1 MVSLNKTATEIGKCT
16 KCPLHENRTNTVPGE
31 GNPKADLLFIGEG
44 PGKKED
50 ELGRPFVG
58 PAGKLLEE
66 LLGTIDLTREDVFI
80 ANVVKCRPPGNRDPQ
95 PEEVETCWPYLQQ
108 QVESINPKLIILL
121 GRHSLDRFLPN
132 MKISQARGNPMR
144 REVENL
150 GRHVFYPIYHPA
162 AALHNP
168 NNRQPLI
175 DDFAKIPTVLK
186 EVAELPEKDAASTKL
201 EDAVDEPKEKQA
213 RLEL

>member
-1 MVSLNKTATEIGKCT
+1 MASLNKIADEINKCT
-16 KCPLHENRTNTVPGE
+16 KCPLHENRTNAVPGE
-31 GNPKADLLFIGEG
+31 GDPQADLLFIGEG

-66 LLGTIDLTREDVFI
+66 LLGTIDLTRKDVFI
-80 ANVVKCRPPGNRDPQ
+80 ANVVKCRPPSNRDPL
-95 PEEVETCWPYLQQ
+95 PEEVEACWPYLQQ
-108 QVESINPKLIILL
+108 QVNAIDPKLIILL

-132 MKISQARGNPMR
+132 MKISTARGNPMR

-150 GRHVFYPIYHPA
+150 GRYVFYPIYHPA

-168 NNRQPLI
+168 NNRQPLME
-175 DDFAKIPTVLK
+175 DFQRIPTVLK
-186 EVAELPEKDAASTKL
+186 EVAKLPEKDAAEAKA
-201 EDAVDEPKEKQA
+201 EDDVDKPEEKQA